1 MSVLDSVL
9 SKLAR
14 YDEGSLIGS
23 ILSFT
28 NVSSS
33 GKDLG
38 QGYVNFFRNNMDQI
52 RGKIG
57 DDLWTLNFFEQWY
70 LQQIN
75 MLSSWLSERQ
85 DHALHY
91 AQVSSISHIIK
102 VSKWNKRFLNP
113 WRGYTN
119 FFLIPAKVLRKHI
132 YIFWININRGLKIV
146 ILDCS
151 FVFSSIQAADL
162 KVNQFNLPIEH
173 IVFQNKYSRRTL

>member
-1 MSVLDSVL
+1 MSVLDSAL

-70 LQQIN
+70 SQQIS
-75 MLSSWLSERQ
+75 MLSTWLSERQ

-102 VSKWNKRFLNP
+102 VSKWNIWFLYP
-113 WRGYTN
+113 FLLDIKTVWN
-119 FFLIPAKVLRKHI
+119 FLFKFTVYWHLSKDRD
-132 YIFWININRGLKIV
+132 FKIRS
-146 ILDCS
+146 L
-151 FVFSSIQAADL
+151 
-162 KVNQFNLPIEH
+162 
-173 IVFQNKYSRRTL
+173 SRQ

>member
-1 MSVLDSVL
+1 MTQGLSGKLMSVLDSTL

-75 MLSSWLSERQ
+75 MLSNWLSDRQ

-91 AQVSSISHIIK
+91 AQVSSISHIMK
-102 VSKWNKRFLNP
+102 VSQ
-113 WRGYTN
+113 
-119 FFLIPAKVLRKHI
+119 RKQQM
-132 YIFWININRGLKIV
+132 FVNV
-146 ILDCS
+146 CS
-151 FVFSSIQAADL
+151 YLYFISL
-162 KVNQFNLPIEH
+162 YNH
-173 IVFQNKYSRRTL
+173 IVSL

>member
-1 MSVLDSVL
+1 MTQGLSGKLMSVLDSTL

-75 MLSSWLSERQ
+75 MLSNWLADRQ

-91 AQVSSISHIIK
+91 AQVSSISHIMK
-102 VSKWNKRFLNP
+102 VSPKKQQIVCKCSYLYFIL
-113 WRGYTN
+113 Y
-119 FFLIPAKVLRKHI
+119 V
-132 YIFWININRGLKIV
+132 YKI
-146 ILDCS
+146 LLSHC
-151 FVFSSIQAADL
+151 
-162 KVNQFNLPIEH
+162 
-173 IVFQNKYSRRTL
+173 

>member
-1 MSVLDSVL
+1 MTQGLSGKLMSVLESTL

-38 QGYVNFFRNNMDQI
+38 QGYVNFFRNNMDQV

-70 LQQIN
+70 SQQIN
-75 MLSSWLSERQ
+75 MLCNWLSERL

-102 VSKWNKRFLNP
+102 VIHKH
-113 WRGYTN
+113 YTKEAT
-119 FFLIPAKVLRKHI
+119 FFLLHMYLLLTNSI
-132 YIFWININRGLKIV
+132 INLDLYKKILCLMWLKAI
-146 ILDCS
+146 
-151 FVFSSIQAADL
+151 
-162 KVNQFNLPIEH
+162 
-173 IVFQNKYSRRTL
+173 

>member
-1 MSVLDSVL
+1 MTQGLSGKLMSVLDSAL

-70 LQQIN
+70 SQQIN
-75 MLSSWLSERQ
+75 MLSTWLSERQ

-102 VSKWNKRFLNP
+102 VSKWNKWFLYP
-113 WRGYTN
+113 
-119 FFLIPAKVLRKHI
+119 FLLDIKIVLHSLFKFTVYWHLTTDKD
-132 YIFWININRGLKIV
+132 LKIQS
-146 ILDCS
+146 L
-151 FVFSSIQAADL
+151 
-162 KVNQFNLPIEH
+162 
-173 IVFQNKYSRRTL
+173 SRQ

>member
-1 MSVLDSVL
+1 MSVLDSAL

-70 LQQIN
+70 SQQIS
-75 MLSSWLSERQ
+75 MLSTWLSERQ

-102 VSKWNKRFLNP
+102 VSKWNIWFLYP
-113 WRGYTN
+113 FLLHIKTVWN
-119 FFLIPAKVLRKHI
+119 FLFKFTVYWHLSKDRD
-132 YIFWININRGLKIV
+132 FKIRS
-146 ILDCS
+146 L
-151 FVFSSIQAADL
+151 
-162 KVNQFNLPIEH
+162 
-173 IVFQNKYSRRTL
+173 SRQ

>member
-1 MSVLDSVL
+1 MSVLDSAL

-70 LQQIN
+70 SQQIS
-75 MLSSWLSERQ
+75 MLSTWLSERQ

-102 VSKWNKRFLNP
+102 VSKWNIWFLYP
-113 WRGYTN
+113 FLLDIKTVWN
-119 FFLIPAKVLRKHI
+119 FLFKFTVYWHLSKDRD
-132 YIFWININRGLKIV
+132 FKIRS
-146 ILDCS
+146 LYR
-151 FVFSSIQAADL
+151 Q
-162 KVNQFNLPIEH
+162 
-173 IVFQNKYSRRTL
+173 